1 MLKDNIWIYLV
12 NQSPS
17 NSQPTKD
24 QKSRAARPVVFF
36 QRLRRHGV
44 GHDLVKLHQL
54 RGEGTYGSWS
64 LGDNMIQQNI
74 ETHYYAICIHVYI
87 YIYICILNNF
97 VNVYI
102 YIFICMYV
110 CMYVYIYIY
119 MYIYICIVYA
129 YIVWY
134 N

>member
-87 YIYICILNNF
+87 YIY
-97 VNVYI
+97 VY
-102 YIFICMYV
+102 
-110 CMYVYIYIY
+110 
-119 MYIYICIVYA
+119 
-129 YIVWY
+129 
-134 N
+134 